1 MSDLRQSS
9 VLDEPVVVTLSQL
22 PTPQNVIGR
31 ASTIA
36 PGLVEEFR
44 GIPYATVPGRWRH
57 SVLRTRLP
65 NDNFHAIDNGYDL
78 HICAPVCLVIAELI
92 ADFSPQCP
100 QPPQYA
106 TSDSFQCHL
115 DWPENVGES
124 EFDCLNLFIVRP
136 STSWLQHA
144 GFDEKEDL
152 KLPVY
157 LNIHGGGFGWGAGT
171 DPMWGN
177 TPLVLLSLSVIL
189 YHDGSI
195 SME

>member
-1 MSDLRQSS
+1 MSEFQQASG
-9 VLDEPVVVTLSQL
+9 LDEPVVVALPHL
-22 PTPQNVIGR
+22 PTPQKIIGR
-31 ASTIA
+31 ASVIA
-36 PGLVEEFR
+36 PGVVEEFR

-57 SVLRTRLP
+57 SVLRTGLP
-65 NDNFHAIDNGYDL
+65 NDNFYAVNNGYDL
-78 HICAPVCLVIAELI
+78 CICVPIFLVLAVLI
-92 ADFSPQCP
+92 GNLRPQCP

-106 TSDSFQCHL
+106 TSNSFQSHL

-136 STSWLQHA
+136 SASCLRSA
-144 GFDEKEDL
+144 GVDKWEDV

-177 TPLVLLSLSVIL
+177 APLYSFFLCLL
-189 YHDGSI
+189 YHHISI
-195 SME
+195 SAM